1 MSANS
6 AAEGALQSP
15 ISPEGPGSKMN
26 GADAVAD
33 DEPTLKKRKKLL
45 NGANIKFTFPSGAT
59 YDGVFRDGRME
70 GYGVY
75 AYAKTGDVYKGEW
88 KADLK
93 HGHGC
98 YIFANGDKYV
108 GQWYMGNRHGKGQF
122 LFANGDEY
130 VGSWRENQ
138 MNGYGVF
145 LLASSSDRY
154 EGYWEEGVRHGQ
166 GSLYYDNGDLY
177 DGEWCNGHQQGLG
190 VFVQSNDDLYCGQW
204 EDGVMDGKGILREKG
219 ILFLVEYVEG
229 YLISKERQSEA
240 HAATV
245 NEWAPTYRHF
255 LAWVEHHEVQDAAAR
270 LKKDESRD
278 RDRLQA
284 ALTEND
290 CLRKRLEDVLVLHGS
305 KGRSISSGRDSHSA
319 SDSAALEKAAAE
331 HWEELV
337 LKVGSKVKLLEC
349 TLAERVVE
357 VRKLTDQLKS
367 SDARVHELELENA
380 ALKVRLHD
388 VKHSST
394 KESLLFNA
402 SAPAAQ
408 SPHLEED
415 IIDADEVV
423 QLKEQNALLGR
434 LNEGLR
440 RKAAFLAAENSKL
453 SLKEEA
459 AEGHCDKLV
468 EEVAQMRMAL
478 ENERC
483 TYVNRQPLQTGR
495 SAAIA
500 TVSQSTLAIVSST
513 VPLLLA
519 SEENLNHGELQQRLT
534 QANQL
539 NVELQ
544 LKIGIL
550 EQAAHAKASEARP
563 SSSVQE
569 AARLARDNERL
580 QSSVESLKRELAV
593 MQSALDDA
601 EQERFLARQ
610 RQVELEETMKTITR
624 RKAANPQLQEALE
637 RKSERAAK
645 LELDNAKLARLLEE
659 ASADLEE
666 RAAVSARVK
675 RQPEVESPSVGS
687 ALDELASAQKELR
700 ELQMRIKRVTCERN
714 SVTEQFYESQV
725 RLARTDRT
733 LRALQG
739 QIVVFAS
746 IADDGSDSAAVT
758 NATVRV
764 DAADLKKLL
773 LSDRVEETARQYDYC
788 FEKDA
793 TVEQV
798 FVELCHPLSL
808 VWSGYQF
815 ALMTIGEFRSGKTSL
830 VRDILPLFTHRL
842 SKMSEDNPKRS
853 FFSFTYRAAVVEIS
867 SRGGFD
873 CASGDSVKEVCCD
886 ANGFVRPKNV
896 HFIDCT
902 SGSILS
908 VIDSLLA
915 KRRQHHNGRSHTWIQ
930 LQCVRTSVAHQC
942 QTVGRLTIFD
952 WCGGG
957 PVASQKTDIESARFA
972 NASSY
977 VLRDLAAALASR
989 LSVIPYRKSVEASLL
1004 FDLLGGNSLTTVVG
1018 RVRSS
1023 AEHVEETL
1031 RTLSVLTSL
1040 FGVRNGPL
1048 LPDTQTSDEVRWR
1061 GIVSALCSDYQAERE
1076 LKAVENVR
1084 EL

>member
-6 AAEGALQSP
+6 AAEGAVQSP
-15 ISPEGPGSKMN
+15 ISPEGPGSKMS
-26 GADAVAD
+26 GADAVAG
-33 DEPTLKKRKKLL
+33 DEPTLRKRKKLL

-59 YDGVFRDGRME
+59 YDGGFKDGRME

-190 VFVQSNDDLYCGQW
+190 VFLQSNDDLYCGQW

-229 YLISKERQSEA
+229 YLISKERQSDA
-240 HAATV
+240 LDATA
-245 NEWAPTYRHF
+245 NEWAPAYRHF
-255 LAWVEHHEVQDAAAR
+255 LAWVEHHEVQGAAAR
-270 LKKDESRD
+270 LKEESRD

-305 KGRSISSGRDSHSA
+305 KGRSSSSGRESHSA
-319 SDSAALEKAAAE
+319 CDSAALEKSAAE
-331 HWEELV
+331 YWEELV

-367 SDARVHELELENA
+367 SDARVRELVLENA

-388 VKHSST
+388 VKRSST
-394 KESLLFNA
+394 KESPLFNA
-402 SAPAAQ
+402 SAPSAQ
-408 SPHLEED
+408 SPHIEED
-415 IIDADEVV
+415 IIEADEVV
-423 QLKEQNALLGR
+423 ELKEQNALLGR

-459 AEGHCDKLV
+459 AEGQCDKLV
-468 EEVAQMRMAL
+468 EEVAEMRMAL
-478 ENERC
+478 ESERC
-483 TYVNRQPLQTGR
+483 TYVNHQPLQTGH

-500 TVSQSTLAIVSST
+500 TVSQSTLAIVPST

-519 SEENLNHGELQQRLT
+519 SENLNHGELQQRLT

-550 EQAAHAKASEARP
+550 QQAAHAKASEAIP

-569 AARLARDNERL
+569 AARLACDNERL
-580 QSSVESLKRELAV
+580 HFSVESLKRELVV

-610 RQVELEETMKTITR
+610 RQVELEETMKTIAR

-645 LELDNAKLARLLEE
+645 LELDNAELARLLEE

-687 ALDELASAQKELR
+687 ALDELVSAQKELR
-700 ELQMRIKRVTCERN
+700 KLQMRIKRVTSERN
-714 SVTEQFYESQV
+714 SVTEQFYDSQV
-725 RLARTDRT
+725 RLARTDRA

-739 QIVVFAS
+739 HIVVFAS
-746 IADDGSDSAAVT
+746 ISDVGSDSAAVT
-758 NATVRV
+758 NAAVRV
-764 DAADLKKLL
+764 DAAGPTKLL
-773 LSDRVEETARQYDYC
+773 LSDRVEETSRQYDYC

-798 FVELCHPLSL
+798 FVELCDPLSL

-815 ALMTIGEFRSGKTSL
+815 ALMTVGEFRSGKTSL
-830 VRDILPLFTHRL
+830 VREILPLFTHRL
-842 SKMSEDNPKRS
+842 SKMAEDNPKRS

-886 ANGFVRPKNV
+886 ANGFVQPKNV

-915 KRRQHHNGRSHTWIQ
+915 KRRQRHNGRCHTWIQ
-930 LQCVRTSVAHQC
+930 LQCVRTSVARQC

-952 WCGGG
+952 WCGSG

-977 VLRDLAAALASR
+977 LLRDLATALANR

-1031 RTLSVLTSL
+1031 QTLSVLTSL

-1076 LKAVENVR
+1076 LKAVENIR